1 LSQSR
6 GLESSL
12 SAFIRGKDFLDKDFL
27 PAALAPRVRRMAWI
41 LGAGSWMRCIGRGS
55 GSGKA
60 PGSRFKGSIRDGL
73 NSAVESG
80 FVAGSR
86 FKGSIREDSNCTA
99 GAWFMG
105 AMRGDSTAVAGSRF
119 EGSLREGLGG
129 TVGSGEAGRDNGRSA
144 RTRTPVVRAA
154 VARSGSAGKPA
165 REQVFN
171 AEAQRRRGAERQG
184 FWRFARPH
192 VEAPRAAHEFLLGD
206 RCASAVNPCLLAIEP
221 ASGPHHRNAATASG
235 KDV

>member
-1 LSQSR
+1 MD
-6 GLESSL
+6 
-12 SAFIRGKDFLDKDFL
+12 ADVAVTD
-27 PAALAPRVRRMAWI
+27 PRVEPITRPREQFISVHPRQGFLGQRFFAC
-41 LGAGSWMRCIGRGS
+41 GAGSACATHGVDSRS
-55 GSGKA
+55 GFLDAMYWSGFRVGKA

-73 NSAVESG
+73 NSAVEPG

-119 EGSLREGLGG
+119 EGSVREGLGG

-154 VARSGSAGKPA
+154 V
-165 REQVFN
+165 
-171 AEAQRRRGAERQG
+171 
-184 FWRFARPH
+184 
-192 VEAPRAAHEFLLGD
+192 
-206 RCASAVNPCLLAIEP
+206 NPCLLAIEP